1 MTIGPGVTVVLSRDP
16 GEPECEVCILGGASP
31 DCSSTEKTLKS
42 AEQLSVEFSCMKPQN
57 VFTVKMTTKI
67 GKKPNDDLFNAN

>member
-16 GEPECEVCILGGASP
+16 AEPECEVCILGGSTP
-31 DCSSTEKTLKS
+31 ECSSTEKTLTS
-42 AEQLSVEFSCMKPQN
+42 AELSLEFSCLKPQN

-67 GKKPNDDLFNAN
+67 GKKN